1 LLTQLIN
8 PYFHFVIDII
18 EKSGGDVVCFF
29 PSPCLT
35 CFLHQVK
42 FIGDAIL
49 VKWELKDQTKAECVA
64 LACSGCLRLLERL
77 GNHFLTIPD
86 EEKVPLCRLQAFSFL
101 TLSGQ
106 AFPLSMHIGLGVGE
120 VYDMHLGSPKHGRF
134 EYFLDGKA
142 LKEAVHLVNV
152 ASQRELVIS
161 DEALTYLQGEVTERK
176 SQPWNSPE
184 KKIKKKKIKRSLCSR
199 QEFRDSQLRRPRKRV
214 DTFSSRSSGLER
226 RIPSAVLP
234 ARRILHQRMPTACT

>member
-1 LLTQLIN
+1 MLTQLIN

-176 SQPWNSPE
+176 SQPWNSPG
-184 KKIKKKKIKRSLCSR
+184 KKIKKKKKSKGRSAPGR
-199 QEFRDSQLRRPRKRV
+199 N
-214 DTFSSRSSGLER
+214 SG
-226 RIPSAVLP
+226 I
-234 ARRILHQRMPTACT
+234 HN

>member
-1 LLTQLIN
+1 
-8 PYFHFVIDII
+8 
-18 EKSGGDVVCFF
+18 
-29 PSPCLT
+29 
-35 CFLHQVK
+35 
-42 FIGDAIL
+42 
-49 VKWELKDQTKAECVA
+49 
-64 LACSGCLRLLERL
+64 
-77 GNHFLTIPD
+77 
-86 EEKVPLCRLQAFSFL
+86 
-101 TLSGQ
+101 
-106 AFPLSMHIGLGVGE
+106 MHIGLGVGE